1 MDRDSLILMKH
12 RTLAFTAV
20 TAVFLMTLSPAAN
33 AAPSPRTFTTRDT
46 SSLPV
51 VYLSGANDV
60 ALLNSDVK
68 KNITAA
74 GMQFFEWD
82 PLKTSLKESP
92 TLYDHMDAYAESVDA
107 FVKSVLKKTGA
118 KKVNII
124 TYSQSGLINQ
134 SWMKNHGGAQYVAK
148 VINYSGLLQGSP
160 FGAIATNF
168 TGNCL
173 GFGTCVDFDPWGPVV
188 TRLNENGEALAGII
202 YYNLTSKY
210 DEMAMPYQINFM
222 YSPTG
227 NYKNVLLQV
236 YYPADRAGHLMVPHA
251 KSTKTLTIQMLKGL
265 PLTALL
271 KK

>member
-1 MDRDSLILMKH
+1 MKH
-12 RTLAFTAV
+12 RTLACTAV

-134 SWMKNHGGAQYVAK
+134 SWMKNHGGAQY
-148 VINYSGLLQGSP
+148 
-160 FGAIATNF
+160 
-168 TGNCL
+168 CL

-227 NYKNVLLQV
+227 NYKNVLLQD
-236 YYPADRAGHLMVPHA
+236 YYPAERAGHLMVPHA